1 MRIKLLKNYL
11 IHFTIFPTLIFLG
24 GCSSIVDLIEEKVA
38 RKCDSNVRS
47 DNWHNCKG
55 YKSFSSGARYQGYF
69 MNGKRNGEGTYKWPN
84 GDEYKGEW
92 FNGKQNGEGTYKWPN
107 GNVYKGEWSNGKRNG
122 EGTLTWSNGD
132 IYKGE
137 WVNSKRTGLGTFIKA
152 N

>member
-11 IHFTIFPTLIFLG
+11 IHLIIFPTLIFSG
-24 GCSSIVDLIEEKVA
+24 GCSSIVGLIEEKVA

-55 YKSFSSGARYQGYF
+55 YKSFSSGSIYQGYF
-69 MNGKRNGEGTYKWPN
+69 RNGKRNGEGTYKWPN

-92 FNGKQNGEGTYKWPN
+92 
-107 GNVYKGEWSNGKRNG
+107 SNGKRNG

-132 IYKGE
+132 YYVGE
-137 WVNSKRTGLGTFIKA
+137 WFNDKRSGLGTFIKA

>member
-24 GCSSIVDLIEEKVA
+24 GCSSIFELIEEKVA

-55 YKSFSSGARYQGYF
+55 YKSFSSGDKYQGYF
-69 MNGKRNGEGTYKWPN
+69 MNGKRNGLGTYKWPN

-92 FNGKQNGEGTYKWPN
+92 SNGKQ
-107 GNVYKGEWSNGKRNG
+107 NG

-132 IYKGE
+132 YYVGE
-137 WVNSKRTGLGTFIKA
+137 WLNDKRSGLGTFIKA